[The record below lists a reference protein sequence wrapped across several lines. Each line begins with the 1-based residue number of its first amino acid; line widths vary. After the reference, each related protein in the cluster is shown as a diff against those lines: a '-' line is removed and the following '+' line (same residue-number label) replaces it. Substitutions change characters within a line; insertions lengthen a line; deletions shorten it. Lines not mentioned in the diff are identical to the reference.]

1 MRIVHIVLGKVN
13 PESLNGVSKAVHW
26 MATSQSRQRHSVEV
40 WGLAGST
47 NLTPRSREYTMR
59 VFKMTR
65 LRFTLCPELR
75 VAIAGLQSG
84 TWVQF
89 HSVFCPEFL
98 AISKALRRRG
108 FAYGVTPH
116 GGYAAGVFQKNPW
129 KKRLY
134 FTLLESRYLR
144 GAAWIQAVGA
154 SEVER
159 FQKLAPGI
167 RVVLIPNCLEPIQLN
182 ADTAISSAER
192 PLIGFCGRMHNE
204 PKGLDTLIDG
214 FASYK
219 AGGGSGQLWLI
230 GDGEDRDML
239 QKQADKSGAQS
250 DIFFL
255 GEKTG
260 EEKFG
265 LVASFDAF
273 IHPSR
278 REGLPMACLEAASLG
293 RPLVVSR
300 ETNLAEYVE
309 RSGAGL
315 VLDETSA
322 AGVTRALDRVQ
333 RLYDDNQLRQM
344 GENARLLIEREF
356 SWEGNARSFVATV
369 AALTKRID
377 C

>member
-239 QKQADKSGAQS
+239 QKQADKSGAQIRYLLS
-250 DIFFL
+250 GRERQARRSSGSGCQFRC
-255 GEKTG
+255 
-260 EEKFG
+260 
-265 LVASFDAF
+265 
-273 IHPSR
+273 IHSSIAQGRAPD
-278 REGLPMACLEAASLG
+278 GLP
-293 RPLVVSR
+293 
-300 ETNLAEYVE
+300 
-309 RSGAGL
+309 RSGIARKATGGEPRNESGRVCGAKRRRIGAG
-315 VLDETSA
+315 
-322 AGVTRALDRVQ
+322 
-333 RLYDDNQLRQM
+333 
-344 GENARLLIEREF
+344 
-356 SWEGNARSFVATV
+356 
-369 AALTKRID
+369 
-377 C
+377 